1 MAGSG
6 LRGGDRGDDPGTADA
21 GRYNRQDAII
31 SYAYGAGS
39 GLDDTMRAAA
49 AAGFPRVVF
58 AAISRASCCTTRG
71 PGAYPAGCGFAHLQY
86 HVPGLA
92 RARFASYSREA
103 GSALSRGDV
112 ELVVYLF
119 AQLVASDRAGA
130 GVPQVKL
137 SFTDALRVPGWA
149 ARRYLC
155 FFAGLFRC
163 RDLSL
168 LCHPAAARYP
178 SL

>member
-21 GRYNRQDAII
+21 GGYNRQDAII
-31 SYAYGAGS
+31 SYAHGAGG
-39 GLDDTMRAAA
+39 GLDDTVCAAA

-71 PGAYPAGCGFAHLQY
+71 PGAYPAGRSFAHLQY

-92 RARFASYSREA
+92 RARPASYSHEA
-103 GSALSRGDV
+103 GNALSCCDV

-119 AQLVASDRAGA
+119 AQLVAADWAGA

-155 FFAGLFRC
+155 LFAGLFRC

-168 LCHPAAARYP
+168 LCHTAAVRHP

>member
-1 MAGSG
+1 MASSG
-6 LRGGDRGDDPGTADA
+6 LRGGNRGDDPGTADT
-21 GRYNRQDAII
+21 GRYDRQDAIV
-31 SYAYGAGS
+31 SYAHGAGS
-39 GLDDTMRAAA
+39 DVDYTMHAAA

-71 PGAYPAGCGFAHLQY
+71 SGAYPAGGSFAHLQY
-86 HVPGLA
+86 HVPGMA

-103 GSALSRGDV
+103 RSALSCCDV

-137 SFTDALRVPGWA
+137 SFTDALRVLGWA

-155 FFAGLFRC
+155 LFAGLFRG
-163 RDLSL
+163 RDLL
-168 LCHPAAARYP
+168 AIKPLEEPFC
-178 SL
+178 